1 MFFNPRNDFYEMFCH
16 HTMSIMTI
24 AIAYITNYSNY
35 AVAFMLVIDN
45 ADIFVGL
52 IRIFMDIVKSKML
65 VLTIYLT
72 LMVSTTLRG
81 DLWQFIIFLFLNK
94 IGSYYVI

>member
-1 MFFNPRNDFYEMFCH
+1 
-16 HTMSIMTI
+16 MSIMTI